1 MLVYDV
7 TDRQLFE
14 WFRDVMVPKYLSQNP
29 EHFALYI
36 VANND
41 AALKREVSFE
51 EGLLLA
57 QMTNTTYYE
66 ISTKRGTNC
75 EDLF

>member
-1 MLVYDV
+1 
-7 TDRQLFE
+7 
-14 WFRDVMVPKYLSQNP
+14 
-29 EHFALYI
+29 

-66 ISTKRGTNC
+66 ISTERGTNC
-75 EDLF
+75 EDLFEDIANRLIDLKTEFRLSLI

>member
-1 MLVYDV
+1 M
-7 TDRQLFE
+7 
-14 WFRDVMVPKYLSQNP
+14 PKYLSFNN
-29 EHFALYI
+29 EYYALYI

-41 AALKREVSFE
+41 GAVKRQVSFE

-66 ISTKRGTNC
+66 ISTERGTNC
-75 EDLF
+75 EDLFQDIANRLIDMKTEYR